1 MRWKVLIALL
11 FLMAGFAARSQERP
25 ADEKPEIS
33 VLADFG
39 FGGKVLTGRFVPV
52 NVWVQAADDHIAGS
66 LELEYSSQ
74 TGATGRV
81 LSPVDVAAGKA
92 TSVAM
97 VVPMPEYCDRV
108 RLTLRTQGGA
118 RLAET
123 VYESMPGS
131 TSIQLPAMLTANEEM
146 LLTLTPRV
154 SAGTIA
160 DRFVEA
166 SMGWQSKNAGQQQG
180 VAYNPDRL
188 DLDEYTRRLAVM
200 SRTVGTA
207 AILEQLPLSSA
218 AYEGVLA
225 VVADGLSVRGMDPRA
240 ILAIQRWV
248 LGGGRLVVLADQPGG
263 AWRQLLPPG
272 VPAESIRLGEP
283 IEMATPSEIRVIAE
297 RDVFPTMRCRP
308 MELNLLGEEQGW
320 RTRWSDESGA
330 LIVEG
335 PAGLGWV
342 TIVSVDPDSVG
353 AGTESWKLWLE
364 VLAPAIEAVASRD
377 GEARTLHNAPGYRYY
392 MSLGRAMPGIV
403 FDAIGKT
410 TTIGS
415 AAVLLVALVTVS
427 LAVALGPADFFLLK
441 LLRRRHLAWL
451 SALVWIALASG
462 VAVVAPNMLR
472 AGPSVAARMLV
483 ADAILPNAALG
494 DASDHPGQRAALGIP
509 AELRG
514 WNVGMTYCFAGSSES
529 FELEDAEGNW
539 FEYVAS
545 MQGSV
550 VPRPTT
556 MIQTARPGSIEAV
569 RSSAPVRIKP
579 GIWSVSTFIDTGP
592 SAPEL
597 VVSLAPSQEGWALEV
612 SGLGQSSWITTG
624 ALQIGDQY
632 FRLGERY
639 RVRQDGDVARVVFA
653 SDLASALPAREWGDP
668 FSIDANRPYTQNWM
682 FAERVRDL
690 MPSALL
696 ALPGPRERSRA
707 IEAYLDSGSFAM
719 VSLMVTDQPMDLA
732 ISAGELE
739 SSRSTV
745 YRLLVP
751 IEGGST
757 RD

>member
-1 MRWKVLIALL
+1 MRWKVLIAFL
-11 FLMAGFAARSQERP
+11 FVMAGCDARSQERP
-25 ADEKPEIS
+25 ADEKPEVS

-74 TGATGRV
+74 TGETGRV
-81 LSPVDVAAGKA
+81 LAPVDVAAGKA

-131 TSIQLPAMLTANEEM
+131 TSIQLPTMLTANEEM

-154 SAGTIA
+154 SAGTVA
-160 DRFVEA
+160 ERFVEA
-166 SMGWQSKNAGQQQG
+166 SMGWQRTNAAKQQG
-180 VAYNPDRL
+180 LTYNPDRL
-188 DLDEYTRRLAVM
+188 DLDEHMRRLAVM
-200 SRTVGTA
+200 SRTVGRA
-207 AILEQLPLSSA
+207 AILEQLPLSAA

-225 VVADGLSVRGMDPRA
+225 VIADGSSVRSADQRS

-263 AWRQLLPPG
+263 AWRQFLPPG
-272 VPAESIRLGEP
+272 VPLESISVGEP
-283 IEMATPSEIRVIAE
+283 IEMATPSEFRVIAE
-297 RDVFPTMRCRP
+297 RDVFPTLRCRP
-308 MELNLLGEEQGW
+308 MELSLIGEELGW
-320 RTRWSDESGA
+320 RTRWPGESGA
-330 LIVEG
+330 LIAEG

-342 TIVSVDPDSVG
+342 TIVTVDPDSVG
-353 AGTESWKLWLE
+353 AGKESWKFWLD
-364 VLAPAIEAVASRD
+364 VLGPAVEAVASRD

-392 MSLGRAMPGIV
+392 MSLSRAMPGIV

-427 LAVALGPADFFLLK
+427 LAVGLGPADFFLLK
-441 LLRRRHLAWL
+441 LLRRRHLAWF

-472 AGPSVAARMLV
+472 AGPSVAARLV
-483 ADAILPNAALG
+483 VVDAIVPNEALG
-494 DASDHPGQRAALGIP
+494 DISDHLGLRAALALP

-529 FELEDAEGNW
+529 FELDGAEGNW

-556 MIQTARPGSIEAV
+556 MIQTARPGSIEAA
-569 RSSAPVRIKP
+569 RSTAPVRIKP

-597 VVSLAPSQEGWALEV
+597 VVSLAPSEEGWALEV
-612 SGLGQSSWITTG
+612 SGLGEGSWITTG
-624 ALQIGDQY
+624 ALQIGDRY
-632 FRLGERY
+632 FKLGERY
-639 RVRQDGDVARVVFA
+639 RVRQEGDVARVVFA
-653 SDLASALPAREWGDP
+653 SDLASDSPAREWGDP
-668 FSIDANRPYTQNWM
+668 FAVDANRPYTQNWM

-707 IEAYLDSGSFAM
+707 IEAYLGSGSFAV
-719 VSLMVTDQPMDLA
+719 VSLMVTDQPMDLS

-751 IEGGST
+751 IEGGTS